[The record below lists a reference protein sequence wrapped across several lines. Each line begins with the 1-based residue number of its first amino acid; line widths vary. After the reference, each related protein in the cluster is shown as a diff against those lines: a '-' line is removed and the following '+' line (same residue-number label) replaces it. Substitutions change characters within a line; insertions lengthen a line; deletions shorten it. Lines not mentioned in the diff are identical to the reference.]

1 MQQEIPDQEL
11 QQVSD
16 HNMQDDGDV
25 NYYQDGGDYENTEEL
40 SLEMLKDS
48 PPGQKPM
55 YPFSTLIRCAI
66 KGSPTGKLLLED
78 IYYCLEK
85 RFEYF
90 RNVPPGWKN
99 TIRHTLSL
107 HPSFEKVP
115 RPLTDRGKGCY
126 WTINEVVDPRIGVQ
140 RVRKKK
146 NGMVTPGRKPGRG
159 RPSVPVSG
167 PSGAG
172 PVSPDQQAWFD
183 PATGMP
189 RPPAV
194 PIPFYTGF
202 DPQGNPYPIQV
213 PPQYQLFL
221 AEDAYEPEFGSDGQP
236 DWHAIWK
243 NELRRLRHATIEQ
256 MRAGAPQDWYKHM
269 VETVRTAFMLPVAP
283 DGAAP
288 PPPGDVPN
296 EPVDG
301 VGMVDPGVVD
311 PTMEGQAAVQVDQSH
326 E

>member
-1 MQQEIPDQEL
+1 
-11 QQVSD
+11 
-16 HNMQDDGDV
+16 
-25 NYYQDGGDYENTEEL
+25 
-40 SLEMLKDS
+40 
-48 PPGQKPM
+48 
-55 YPFSTLIRCAI
+55 
-66 KGSPTGKLLLED
+66 
-78 IYYCLEK
+78 
-85 RFEYF
+85 
-90 RNVPPGWKN
+90 
-99 TIRHTLSL
+99 
-107 HPSFEKVP
+107 
-115 RPLTDRGKGCY
+115 
-126 WTINEVVDPRIGVQ
+126 
-140 RVRKKK
+140 
-146 NGMVTPGRKPGRG
+146 
-159 RPSVPVSG
+159 
-167 PSGAG
+167 
-172 PVSPDQQAWFD
+172 
-183 PATGMP
+183 MP

-194 PIPFYTGF
+194 PIPFYTGYVGSYITSGIIHHHAHARLSRF

-288 PPPGDVPN
+288 PPPGEVPN

-311 PTMEGQAAVQVDQSH
+311 PSMEGQAAVQVDQSH